1 MTYTTKC
8 IRSLYGADL
17 VAHSGWLVEREDLKT
32 LENTG
37 FSQIPKDR
45 IPEPFWALPHSASV
59 FMLTTNPGHGP
70 DFDSPQARQAFNELM
85 LAMRK
90 QELSMGQ
97 IQQFYRSELV
107 PASARDW
114 YQKNQGPF
122 AYNQKIC
129 NLRLFAYPSVTKS
142 GLPAK
147 FLANPNS
154 LPSTRKIL
162 ELVHGYLVPKALT
175 GQIGLAVMSSPV
187 EWGFP
192 KVEDDVVNN
201 GLFIS
206 RAGIRNTSICG
217 PRMRGFIT
225 RFIGKPPLGAGHENT
240 HQEAAE

>member
-1 MTYTTKC
+1 LLSSSFPTVT
-8 IRSLYGADL
+8 
-17 VAHSGWLVEREDLKT
+17 
-32 LENTG
+32 
-37 FSQIPKDR
+37 
-45 IPEPFWALPHSASV
+45 
-59 FMLTTNPGHGP
+59 
-70 DFDSPQARQAFNELM
+70 
-85 LAMRK
+85 AMRPK
-90 QELSMGQ
+90 S
-97 IQQFYRSELV
+97 SLV
-107 PASARDW
+107 QNPYSVSKALTAD
-114 YQKNQGPF
+114 N
-122 AYNQKIC
+122 NQKIC

-162 ELVHGYLVPKALT
+162 ELVHGYLVPKALA

-192 KVEDDVVNN
+192 NVEDDVLNN

-225 RFIGKPPLGAGHENT
+225 RFIGKPPLGASHEYT